1 MSNSLLDRG
10 GMPDTDGAPRL
21 PAAAADTAARTVL
34 IVDDHRSFAELLA
47 AALDNVPGLKCVG
60 IAKNGDEGVALAVK
74 LQPSIVV
81 MDIQMPRQD
90 GLVAAKIIR
99 DAVPATVIAIVTAHH
114 DPQWVSRAAQA
125 GASAFIPKDGSLAEM
140 IDILVK
146 VQHGQMLLP
155 PSIFHEGVQAAAVGP
170 RGAVPLLSHRELE
183 VLTYLSQGMQ
193 VPGIA
198 RALGISL
205 HTCRG
210 YVKTMHAKM
219 GVRTQLE
226 AVIKAQQIGLLGPTT

>member
-1 MSNSLLDRG
+1 MSNQMLVR
-10 GMPDTDGAPRL
+10 DGIHDSHVGTGS
-21 PAAAADTAARTVL
+21 PADAAEPAARTVL

-47 AALDNVPGLKCVG
+47 AALENVPGLTCVG
-60 IAKNGDEGVALAVK
+60 IARNGDEGVALAVR
-74 LQPSIVV
+74 LRPGIVV

-99 DAVPATVIAIVTAHH
+99 EAAPETVIAVVTAHH

-125 GASAFIPKDGSLAEM
+125 GASAFIPKDGSLADM
-140 IDILVK
+140 IDILVR
-146 VQHGQMLLP
+146 VRHGQMLLP
-155 PSIFHEGVQAAAVGP
+155 PTIFQESAQAAPIGP
-170 RGAVPLLSHRELE
+170 RGALPLLSHRELE

-198 RALGISL
+198 RALGISV

-226 AVIKAQQIGLLGPTT
+226 AVIKAQQIGLLGPTG

>member
-1 MSNSLLDRG
+1 MRNKAESNG
-10 GMPDTDGAPRL
+10 PP
-21 PAAAADTAARTVL
+21 AAADTSGAPSATVV

-47 AALDNVPGLKCVG
+47 AALENVPGLTCVG
-60 IAKNGDEGVALAVK
+60 IATTAAEGLARVIEVK
-74 LQPSIVV
+74 PDVVV

-90 GLVAAKIIR
+90 GLVATRNIR
-99 DAVPATVIAIVTAHH
+99 DVAPDTIIAVVTAHH

-140 IDILVK
+140 IDILGRVR
-146 VQHGQMLLP
+146 HGQMLVATNTFREEPDPIVPTAEAL
-155 PSIFHEGVQAAAVGP
+155 
-170 RGAVPLLSHRELE
+170 PLLSHRELE
-183 VLTYLSQGMQ
+183 VLTYLGLGMQ

-198 RALGISL
+198 RALGISV

-226 AVIKAQQIGLLGPTT
+226 AVIKAQQLGLLGPSG